1 MGIMIVVGVITIVVV
16 GFSIYNWRKTI
27 RLSRTCSNE
36 VKDDIAT
43 VALTVLSI
51 FLLGVY
57 ISMSVTIFFN
67 KHPLKTT
74 RYEVQSRRA
83 TLVAALDKENGLAM
97 NQEEIKE
104 FNLGKYK
111 YETYKDNFWI
121 GWFQNSKWES
131 VDYIEIEVKKWTKL
145 QAELVYLDY

>member
-16 GFSIYNWRKTI
+16 GFLIYNWRKTI

-36 VKDDIAT
+36 VEDDIAV

-97 NQEEIKE
+97 NQEEIKK

-131 VDYIEIEVKKWTKL
+131 VDYIEIEVKK
-145 QAELVYLDY
+145 

>member
-16 GFSIYNWRKTI
+16 GFLIYNWRKTI

-36 VKDDIAT
+36 VEDDIAV

-97 NQEEIKE
+97 NQEKIKE

-121 GWFQNSKWES
+121 GWFQSSKWES
-131 VDYIEIEVKKWTKL
+131 VDYIEIEVKK
-145 QAELVYLDY
+145 

>member
-16 GFSIYNWRKTI
+16 GFFIYNWRKTI
-27 RLSRTCSNE
+27 RLSHTCSNE
-36 VKDDIAT
+36 AKDDIAA

-131 VDYIEIEVKKWTKL
+131 VDYIEIEVKK
-145 QAELVYLDY
+145 

>member
-131 VDYIEIEVKKWTKL
+131 VDYIEIEVKK
-145 QAELVYLDY
+145 

>member
-27 RLSRTCSNE
+27 RLSSTCSNE
-36 VKDDIAT
+36 VKDDIAV
-43 VALTVLSI
+43 VALTALSI

-111 YETYKDNFWI
+111 YETYKDDFWI

-131 VDYIEIEVKKWTKL
+131 VDYIEIEVKK
-145 QAELVYLDY
+145 

>member
-1 MGIMIVVGVITIVVV
+1 MGIMIIVGVITIVVV
-16 GFSIYNWRKTI
+16 GFSIYNWRKTT

-36 VKDDIAT
+36 VEDDIAV

-104 FNLGKYK
+104 FNLEKYK

-121 GWFQNSKWES
+121 GWFQNSKWEN
-131 VDYIEIEVKKWTKL
+131 VDYIELEVKK
-145 QAELVYLDY
+145 